1 MKKQVTAASLAALM
15 AMSALPI
22 SACAAAT
29 DDIAPAKMPVLNT
42 TDHMQYMNG
51 YEDGTFRPDAPIT
64 RAEACKLISSLL
76 TESSGGGD
84 YLFTD
89 VPQDAWYAAAVEEM
103 TGYSLVSGYKDG
115 TFRPDANITRA
126 EFVTILSRI
135 PHDDIG
141 TEGSFSDVPKTHWAY
156 NAVQTALAQGWV
168 AGDPSGLFRPDD
180 SITRAEAVTVLTRI
194 LGRTGDA
201 VMASTGEGIRVMPD
215 VPDTH
220 WAYLAM
226 LEATTDHEY
235 EMTESTEKWT
245 SYDKETTTLAEGW
258 HNINGL
264 LFHVNADQQFDYNKT
279 VDGLELDRNGRYT
292 TGSEE
297 LDKLL
302 TQAVA
307 GVVNDKMTQMEKLRA
322 VYDYAKE
329 TFGYLGIGTVDTSKE
344 GWEIEQAI
352 NMLTEKRG
360 NCYSWSS
367 VFTYLARQVGYD
379 AKAIPGTGVSP
390 SGSESVH
397 AWTEITI
404 DGVAYTFDPQIE
416 SVYAARYDEHYD
428 LFMKQYGEAEWGY
441 IKPAQDDETQQPETP
456 AEPEADAA
464 LVSLMEKIYGDRP
477 YASMVGQTVLTP
489 DMGENT
495 QPLSWYIGD
504 ADIDFTAGLA
514 SESMMTS
521 QAHSVVLL
529 RLADAADADAAVAAL
544 RESVDP
550 FKWICVGVDPDN
562 VKVAAN
568 GDLVCVIMDDENAD
582 YYLDNFESFAVAE

>member
-15 AMSALPI
+15 AVAALPV
-22 SACAAAT
+22 SACAATVT
-29 DDIAPAKMPVLNT
+29 DQAPVKSPVLNT
-42 TDHMQYMNG
+42 TDHMQYMDG
-51 YEDGTFRPDAPIT
+51 YEDGTFRPDASIT
-64 RAEACKLISSLL
+64 RAEASKLIASLL

-84 YLFTD
+84 YQFAD
-89 VPQDAWYAAAVEEM
+89 VPQDAWYAEAVNEM
-103 TGYSLVSGYKDG
+103 IGYSLVSGYEDG
-115 TFRPDANITRA
+115 SFRPDAKITRA

-135 PHDDIG
+135 SHDDIG
-141 TEGSFSDVPKTHWAY
+141 TDKTFSDVPKTHWAFE
-156 NAVQTALAQGWV
+156 AVQTAQAQGWV
-168 AGDPSGLFRPDD
+168 EGDSNGLFRPDD
-180 SITRAEAVTVLTRI
+180 PITRAEVVTVLNRI

-235 EMTESTEKWT
+235 EKTEAGETWT
-245 SYDKETTTLAEGW
+245 SYDKETTALAQGW

-264 LFHVNADQQFDYNKT
+264 LFHVNANQQFDYNTT

-307 GVVNDKMTQMEKLRA
+307 GVVNDKMTQLEKLRA

-329 TFGYLGIGTVDTSKE
+329 TFGYLGIGEVDTSKE

-352 NMLTEKRG
+352 NMLTNKRG

-379 AKAIPGTGVSP
+379 AQAFVGTGVSP
-390 SGSESVH
+390 KGSESVH

-416 SVYAARYDEHYD
+416 SVYEDRYGEHYD

-441 IKPAQDDETQQPETP
+441 KKAEEPEQTTEP
-456 AEPEADAA
+456 EAPEADAA
-464 LVSLMEKIYGDRP
+464 LVALMDKIYGDKD
-477 YASMVGQTVLTP
+477 AGMVGQTVLYNG
-489 DMGENT
+489 MGADGTT
-495 QPLSWYIGD
+495 QPLTWFLGTD
-504 ADIDFTAGLA
+504 DVQFEAGLA
-514 SESMMTS
+514 SESMIIS
-521 QAHSVVLL
+521 QAHSIVLL
-529 RLADAADADAAVAAL
+529 RMPEGTDMEAAKAKIA
-544 RESVDP
+544 ESVDP
-550 FKWICVGVDPDN
+550 FKWVCVGVDPD
-562 VKVAAN
+562 KVRVESSGDLICVVLDDVN
-568 GDLVCVIMDDENAD
+568 GD
-582 YYLDNFESFAVAE
+582 YYADNFLSFAVAE

>member
-15 AMSALPI
+15 AVAALPV
-22 SACAAAT
+22 SACAAT
-29 DDIAPAKMPVLNT
+29 VEDQAPVKTPVLNT
-42 TDHMQYMNG
+42 ADHMQYMDG
-51 YEDGTFRPDAPIT
+51 YEDGTFRPDASIT
-64 RAEACKLISSLL
+64 RAEASKLIASLL
-76 TESSGGGD
+76 TEPSGGGD
-84 YLFTD
+84 YLFAD
-89 VPQDAWYAAAVEEM
+89 VPQDAWYFDAVNEM
-103 TGYSLVSGYKDG
+103 TGYSLVSGYEDG
-115 TFRPDANITRA
+115 TFRPDAKITRA

-141 TEGSFSDVPKTHWAY
+141 TDKTFTDVPETHWAFE
-156 NAVQTALAQGWV
+156 AVQTAQAQGWV
-168 AGDPSGLFRPDD
+168 EGDSNGLFRPDD
-180 SITRAEAVTVLTRI
+180 PITRAEVVTVLNRI

-201 VMASTGEGIRVMPD
+201 VMAATGEGIRVMPD

-235 EMTESTEKWT
+235 EKNEAGETWT
-245 SYDKETTTLAEGW
+245 SYDKETTALEQGW

-264 LFHVNADQQFDYNKT
+264 LFHVNADQQFDYNTT

-329 TFGYLGIGTVDTSKE
+329 TFGYLGIGEVDTSKD

-352 NMLTEKRG
+352 NMLTTKRG

-367 VFTYLARQVGYD
+367 AFTYLARQVGYD
-379 AKAIPGTGVSP
+379 AQAFVGTGISP
-390 SGSESVH
+390 KGSESVH

-404 DGVAYTFDPQIE
+404 EGVAYTFDPQIE
-416 SVYAARYDEHYD
+416 SVYADRYGENYD
-428 LFMKQYGEAEWGY
+428 LFMKKYGEAEWGY
-441 IKPAQDDETQQPETP
+441 KKAEEPEQPTEP
-456 AEPEADAA
+456 EAPEADAA
-464 LVSLMEKIYGDRP
+464 LVALMDKIYGDKD
-477 YASMVGQTVLTP
+477 AGMVGQTVLYNG
-489 DMGENT
+489 MGSETERGLN
-495 QPLSWYIGD
+495 WYLGTED
-504 ADIDFTAGLA
+504 VKFEAGLA
-514 SESMMTS
+514 SEAMITS
-521 QAHSVVLL
+521 QAHSIILL
-529 RLADAADADAAVAAL
+529 RMPEGADMEAAKATI

-550 FKWICVGVDPDN
+550 FKWVCVGVDPD
-562 VKVAAN
+562 KVRVESSGDLICVVLDDVN
-568 GDLVCVIMDDENAD
+568 GD
-582 YYLDNFESFAVAE
+582 YYADNFLSFAVAE

>member
-1 MKKQVTAASLAALM
+1 MKKQVTAASLAALV
-15 AMSALPI
+15 AISALPI
-22 SACAAAT
+22 SACAAAMN
-29 DDIAPAKMPVLNT
+29 DQAPIKAPILNT

-51 YEDGTFRPDAPIT
+51 YADGTFRPDAPIT

-84 YLFTD
+84 SLFTD
-89 VPQDAWYAAAVEEM
+89 VPQSAWYAAAVGEM
-103 TGYSLVSGYKDG
+103 TGYSLVGGYADG

-180 SITRAEAVTVLTRI
+180 SITRAEAVTVLNRI

-235 EMTESTEKWT
+235 ELTDSVEHWT

-264 LFHVNADQQFDYNKT
+264 LFHVNGAQQFDYNTT

-322 VYDYAKE
+322 VYDYAKK
-329 TFGYLGIGTVDTSKE
+329 TFGYLGIGTVDTSKD

-352 NMLTEKRG
+352 KMLTDKRG

-379 AKAIPGTGVSP
+379 AKAVVGTGVSP
-390 SGSESVH
+390 KGSESVH

-416 SVYAARYDEHYD
+416 SVYAQRYGENYD
-428 LFMKQYGEAEWGY
+428 LFMKKYGEAEWGY
-441 IKPAQDDETQQPETP
+441 KKAEEPEQPVEP
-456 AEPEADAA
+456 EAPEADASLVA
-464 LVSLMEKIYGDRP
+464 LMDKIYGDKKDI
-477 YASMVGQTVLTP
+477 MVGQTVLYNG
-489 DMGENT
+489 MGADGTT
-495 QPLSWYIGD
+495 QPLTWYLGTED
-504 ADIDFTAGLA
+504 VQFEAGLA
-514 SESMMTS
+514 SEAMISS
-521 QAHSVVLL
+521 QAHSIVLL
-529 RLADAADADAAVAAL
+529 RMPEGADMEAAKAKIA
-544 RESVDP
+544 ESIDP
-550 FKWICVGVDPDN
+550 FKWVCVGVNPD
-562 VKVAAN
+562 KVRVESN
-568 GDLVCVIMDDENAD
+568 GNLICVVLDDENGD
-582 YYLDNFESFAVAE
+582 YYADNFLSFAVAE

>member
-15 AMSALPI
+15 AVAALPV
-22 SACAAAT
+22 SACAATVT
-29 DDIAPAKMPVLNT
+29 DEAPVKSPVLNT
-42 TDHMQYMNG
+42 TDHMQYMDG
-51 YEDGTFRPDAPIT
+51 YEDGTFRPDASIT
-64 RAEACKLISSLL
+64 RAEASKLIASLL

-84 YLFTD
+84 YQFAD
-89 VPQDAWYAAAVEEM
+89 VPQDAWYAEAVNEM
-103 TGYSLVSGYKDG
+103 IGYSLVSGYEDG
-115 TFRPDANITRA
+115 SFRPDAKITRA

-141 TEGSFSDVPKTHWAY
+141 TDKTFSDVPKTHWAFE
-156 NAVQTALAQGWV
+156 AVQTAQAQGWV
-168 AGDPSGLFRPDD
+168 EGDSNGLFRPDD
-180 SITRAEAVTVLTRI
+180 PITRAEVVTVLNRI

-235 EMTESTEKWT
+235 EKTEAGETWT
-245 SYDKETTTLAEGW
+245 SYDKETTALAQGW

-264 LFHVNADQQFDYNKT
+264 LFHVNADQQFDYNTT

-292 TGSEE
+292 TGSAE

-307 GVVNDKMTQMEKLRA
+307 SVVNDKMTQLEKLRA

-329 TFGYLGIGTVDTSKE
+329 TFGYLGIGEVDTSKE

-352 NMLTEKRG
+352 NMLTNKRG

-367 VFTYLARQVGYD
+367 VFTYLARQVGYN
-379 AKAIPGTGVSP
+379 AQAFVGTGVSP
-390 SGSESVH
+390 KGSESVH

-416 SVYAARYDEHYD
+416 SVYKDRHGAHYD

-441 IKPAQDDETQQPETP
+441 KKAEEPEQPTEP
-456 AEPEADAA
+456 EAPEADAA
-464 LVSLMEKIYGDRP
+464 LVALMDKIYGDKD
-477 YASMVGQTVLTP
+477 AGMVGQTVLYNG
-489 DMGENT
+489 MGADGTT
-495 QPLSWYIGD
+495 QPLTWFLGTD
-504 ADIDFTAGLA
+504 DVQFEAGLA
-514 SESMMTS
+514 SESMITS
-521 QAHSVVLL
+521 QAHSIVLL
-529 RLADAADADAAVAAL
+529 RMPEGADMEAAKAKIA
-544 RESVDP
+544 ESVDP
-550 FKWICVGVDPDN
+550 FKWVCVGVDPD
-562 VKVAAN
+562 KVRVESNGNLICVVLDDVN
-568 GDLVCVIMDDENAD
+568 GD
-582 YYLDNFESFAVAE
+582 YYADNFLSFAVAE

>member
-15 AMSALPI
+15 AVTTLPV
-22 SACAAAT
+22 SACAAT
-29 DDIAPAKMPVLNT
+29 SEDMSQAKTPVLNT
-42 TDHMQYMNG
+42 VDHMQYMNG
-51 YEDGTFRPDAPIT
+51 YEDGTFRPDASIT
-64 RAEACKLISSLL
+64 RAEACKLIASLL

-84 YLFTD
+84 YLFAD
-89 VPQDAWYAAAVEEM
+89 VPLDAWYAEAVGEM
-103 TGYSLVSGYKDG
+103 TGYSLVGGYEDG
-115 TFRPDANITRA
+115 TFRPEANITRA

-141 TEGSFSDVPKTHWAY
+141 TEGSFADVPKTHWAY
-156 NAVQTALAQGWV
+156 DAVQTALAQGWV

-180 SITRAEAVTVLTRI
+180 PISRAEVVTVLNRI
-194 LGRTGDA
+194 LGRTGDM
-201 VMASTGEGIRVMPD
+201 VTASTGEGIRIMPD

-235 EMTESTEKWT
+235 EKTEAGETWT
-245 SYDKETTTLAEGW
+245 SYDKETTMLAPGW
-258 HNINGL
+258 HNISGL
-264 LFHVNADQQFDYNKT
+264 LFHVNDAQQFDYNKT

-292 TGSEE
+292 TGSEQ

-307 GVVNDKMTQMEKLRA
+307 GVVNDKMTQLEKLRA
-322 VYDYAKE
+322 VYDYAKK
-329 TFGYLGIGTVDTSKE
+329 TFGYLGIGEVDTSVD

-352 NMLTEKRG
+352 NMLTTKRG

-390 SGSESVH
+390 KGSESVH

-416 SVYAARYDEHYD
+416 SVYASRYGENYD
-428 LFMKQYGEAEWGY
+428 LFMKKYGEAEWGY
-441 IKPAQDDETQQPETP
+441 VKPEQPEEGEQPDETT
-456 AEPEADAA
+456 PEADAS
-464 LVSLMEKIYGDRP
+464 LVSLMEKVYGEKP
-477 YASMVGQTVLTP
+477 YGGMVGQTVLYNG
-489 DMGENT
+489 MGADGAT
-495 QPLSWYIGD
+495 QPLTWYIGTED
-504 ADIDFTAGLA
+504 VQFEAGLA
-514 SESMMTS
+514 SEAMITS

-529 RLADAADADAAVAAL
+529 RLKDGADIEEAKDKIA
-544 RESVDP
+544 ESIDP
-550 FKWICVGVDPDN
+550 FKWVCVGVAPE
-562 VKVAAN
+562 KVRVESKGNLICVVLDEEN
-568 GDLVCVIMDDENAD
+568 GDYYAENFLSA
-582 YYLDNFESFAVAE
+582 AE

>member
-1 MKKQVTAASLAALM
+1 MKKQVTAASLAALV
-15 AMSALPI
+15 AISALPI
-22 SACAAAT
+22 SACAAAMG
-29 DDIAPAKMPVLNT
+29 DMAQAKTPVLNT
-42 TDHMQYMNG
+42 TDHMRYMNG
-51 YEDGTFRPDAPIT
+51 YADGTFRPDAPIT

-89 VPQDAWYAAAVEEM
+89 VPQDAWYAAAVGEM
-103 TGYSLVSGYKDG
+103 TGYSLVSGYADG

-156 NAVQTALAQGWV
+156 EAVQTALAQGWV

-180 SITRAEAVTVLTRI
+180 SITRAEAVTVLNRI
-194 LGRTGDA
+194 LGRMGDA

-235 EMTESTEKWT
+235 EMADSVEYWT

-264 LFHVNADQQFDYNKT
+264 LFHVNGAQQFDYNTT

-322 VYDYAKE
+322 VYDYAKK
-329 TFGYLGIGTVDTSKE
+329 TFGYLGIGTVDTTVD

-352 NMLTEKRG
+352 NMLTDKRG

-367 VFTYLARQVGYD
+367 VFTYLARQVGFD
-379 AKAIPGTGVSP
+379 AKAIVGTGVSP
-390 SGSESVH
+390 KGSESVH

-416 SVYAARYDEHYD
+416 SVYAARYGENYD
-428 LFMKQYGEAEWGY
+428 LFMKQYGQAEWGY
-441 IKPAQDDETQQPETP
+441 KKAEEPEQP
-456 AEPEADAA
+456 AEPETPEADASLVA
-464 LVSLMEKIYGDRP
+464 LMDKIYGDRKDI
-477 YASMVGQTVLTP
+477 MVGQTVLYNG
-489 DMGENT
+489 MGADGTT
-495 QPLSWYIGD
+495 QPLTWYLGTED
-504 ADIDFTAGLA
+504 VQFEAGLA
-514 SESMMTS
+514 SEAMISS
-521 QAHSVVLL
+521 QAHSIVLL
-529 RLADAADADAAVAAL
+529 RMPAGADMEAAKAKIA
-544 RESVDP
+544 ESIDP
-550 FKWICVGVDPDN
+550 FKWICVGVNPD
-562 VKVAAN
+562 KVRVESN
-568 GDLVCVIMDDENAD
+568 GDLICVVLDDQNGD
-582 YYLDNFESFAVAE
+582 YYADNFLSFAVAE